1 MTNFN
6 SYSMVE
12 LKELKE
18 NLEKVT
24 NKTAV
29 KDLLIEVKTEID
41 ERNKK
46 SLSGTMQNE
55 HLHDGCQY
63 HAAKPEEVLGASRG
77 KKETAAEDAGSAVL
91 VNYALKQDFG
101 DGNVS
106 YYYVF
111 GQLRGFLKVEVVRF
125 ANGGNTVEM
134 YNTSVKA
141 EEFLK
146 PKAKEGQ
153 KTAPVENI
161 NVKEYEEARKK
172 AESILEENN
181 KKLDALLN
189 EMEELLPEHLHYPSM
204 RRSALSAIPFWNPY
218 ANPFLYP
225 FALGF

>member
-29 KDLLIEVKTEID
+29 KDLLNEVNTEIKKRD
-41 ERNKK
+41 EQFSKDAVQK
-46 SLSGTMQNE
+46 A
-55 HLHDGCQY
+55 HLHDGCQCY
-63 HAAKPEEVLGASRG
+63 AAKPEEVLGASRD
-77 KKETAAEDAGSAVL
+77 KKETAPGDAGAAVL
-91 VNYALKQDFG
+91 VNHAFKQDFG

-111 GQLRGFLKVEVVRF
+111 GQLRGILKVEVVRF
-125 ANGGNTVEM
+125 ANGGNTVEV
-134 YNTSVKA
+134 YNTSVTE

-153 KTAPVENI
+153 KTATVVHAS
-161 NVKEYEEARKK
+161 VKEYEEARKK
-172 AESILEENN
+172 AESILEEHD
-181 KKLDALLN
+181 KKLDALLK
-189 EMEELLPEHLHYPSM
+189 EMEELFPMHLELPSL
-204 RRSALSAIPFWNPY
+204 RRGALAASPFLNPFW
-218 ANPFLYP
+218 YP

>member
-6 SYSMVE
+6 DYSMVE

-29 KDLLIEVKTEID
+29 KDLLLEVKTEID
-41 ERNKK
+41 NRTK
-46 SLSGTMQNE
+46 SLSESIRQE
-55 HLHDGCQY
+55 LKHDGCQC
-63 HAAKPEEVLGASRG
+63 HAAKPEEVLGESRC
-77 KKETAAEDAGSAVL
+77 KKETAPADAGAAVL
-91 VNYALKQDFG
+91 VNHAFKQDFG

-111 GQLRGFLKVEVVRF
+111 GQLRGLLKVEVVRF

-134 YNTSVKA
+134 YNTSVKE

-153 KTAPVENI
+153 KTAHVVSA

-172 AESILEENN
+172 AESILEERNER
-181 KKLDALLN
+181 LEELVA

-204 RRSALSAIPFWNPY
+204 RRSALSASPFWNP
-218 ANPFLYP
+218 FWYP

>member
-6 SYSMVE
+6 DYSMVE

-29 KDLLIEVKTEID
+29 KDLLLEVNTEID
-41 ERNKK
+41 NRIKK
-46 SLSGTMQNE
+46 SLSGTMRQE
-55 HLHDGCQY
+55 HTHDGCQCY
-63 HAAKPEEVLGASRG
+63 AAKPEEVLGASRD
-77 KKETAAEDAGSAVL
+77 KKEISLESKDEPAL
-91 VNYALKQDFG
+91 LNYAFKQDFG

-111 GQLRGFLKVEVVRF
+111 GQLRGLFKVEVVRF

-161 NVKEYEEARKK
+161 NVKEYDEARKK
-172 AESILEENN
+172 AESILEERN
-181 KKLDALLN
+181 KKLDELLA
-189 EMEELLPEHLHYPSM
+189 EMEELFPAHLYSPSL
-204 RRSALSAIPFWNPY
+204 RRAALSANPFWNP
-218 ANPFLYP
+218 FWYP

>member
-1 MTNFN
+1 
-6 SYSMVE
+6 MVE

-24 NKTAV
+24 NKAAV
-29 KDLLIEVKTEID
+29 KDLLLEVNTEID

-46 SLSGTMQNE
+46 FLAGTFQKE
-55 HLHDGCQY
+55 HTHDGCQC
-63 HAAKPEEVLGASRG
+63 HAAKPEEVLGASRE
-77 KKETAAEDAGSAVL
+77 KKETAPGDAGAAVL
-91 VNYALKQDFG
+91 VNHAFKQDFG

-111 GQLRGFLKVEVVRF
+111 GQLRGLLKVEVVRF

-134 YNTSVKA
+134 YNTSVNE

-153 KTAPVENI
+153 KTATVVHTDI
-161 NVKEYEEARKK
+161 KEYEEARKK
-172 AESILEENN
+172 AESILEERN
-181 KKLDALLN
+181 KRLDELVA
-189 EMEELLPEHLHYPSM
+189 EMEELLPEHLHYPSL
-204 RRSALSAIPFWNPY
+204 RRGALPANPFWNP
-218 ANPFLYP
+218 FWYP

>member
-1 MTNFN
+1 
-6 SYSMVE
+6 MVE

-29 KDLLIEVKTEID
+29 KDLLLEVNTEID
-41 ERNKK
+41 NRIKK
-46 SLSGTMQNE
+46 SLSDTKQKDN
-55 HLHDGCQY
+55 LHDGCQY
-63 HAAKPEEVLGASRG
+63 HAAKPEEFIGASRG
-77 KKETAAEDAGSAVL
+77 KKETAPGDADEPAL
-91 VNYALKQDFG
+91 LNYAFKQDFG

-111 GQLRGFLKVEVVRF
+111 GKLRGLLKVEVVRF

-134 YNTSVKA
+134 YNTSVKE

-153 KTAPVENI
+153 KTAPVVSAS
-161 NVKEYEEARKK
+161 VKEYDEARKK
-172 AESILEENN
+172 AERILEENN
-181 KKLDALLN
+181 KKLDALLD
-189 EMEELLPEHLHYPSM
+189 EMEELLPAHLYSPSL
-204 RRSALSAIPFWNPY
+204 RRAALSANPFWNP
-218 ANPFLYP
+218 FWYP

>member
-1 MTNFN
+1 
-6 SYSMVE
+6 MVE

-29 KDLLIEVKTEID
+29 KDLLIEVNTEID
-41 ERNKK
+41 NRIKK
-46 SLSGTMQNE
+46 SLSDTKQKDN
-55 HLHDGCQY
+55 LHDGCQY
-63 HAAKPEEVLGASRG
+63 HAAKPEEFLGASRG
-77 KKETAAEDAGSAVL
+77 KKETVPCDAGAAVL
-91 VNYALKQDFG
+91 VNHAFKQDFG

-111 GQLRGFLKVEVVRF
+111 GQLRGLFKVEVVRF

-134 YNTSVKA
+134 YNTSVNA

-172 AESILEENN
+172 AESILEERN
-181 KKLDALLN
+181 KKLDELLA
-189 EMEELLPEHLHYPSM
+189 EMEELFPAHLYSPSL
-204 RRSALSAIPFWNPY
+204 RRAALSASPFWNP
-218 ANPFLYP
+218 FWYP

>member
-1 MTNFN
+1 
-6 SYSMVE
+6 MVE

-29 KDLLIEVKTEID
+29 QDLLTEVKTEID
-41 ERNKK
+41 NRSKQ
-46 SLSGTMQNE
+46 SPSGTMQKE
-55 HLHDGCQY
+55 YTHDGCQCY
-63 HAAKPEEVLGASRG
+63 AAKPEEVLGESRG
-77 KKETAAEDAGSAVL
+77 KKETCPGDAGAAVL
-91 VNYALKQDFG
+91 VNHAFKQDFG

-111 GQLRGFLKVEVVRF
+111 GKLRGLLKVEVVRF

-134 YNTSVKA
+134 YNTSVKE

-153 KTAPVENI
+153 KTAPVVSAS
-161 NVKEYEEARKK
+161 VKEYDEARKK

-181 KKLDALLN
+181 KKLDALLD
-189 EMEELLPEHLHYPSM
+189 EMEELLPAHLYYPSM
-204 RRSALSAIPFWNPY
+204 RRAALSANPFWNPY
-218 ANPFLYP
+218 ANPFWYP

>member
-1 MTNFN
+1 
-6 SYSMVE
+6 MVE

-29 KDLLIEVKTEID
+29 KDLLLEVNTEID

-55 HLHDGCQY
+55 HLHDGCQC
-63 HAAKPEEVLGASRG
+63 HAAKPEEVLGESRD
-77 KKETAAEDAGSAVL
+77 KKETAPGDAGAAVL
-91 VNYALKQDFG
+91 VNHAFKQDFG

-111 GQLRGFLKVEVVRF
+111 GQLRGLLKVEVVRF

-134 YNTSVKA
+134 YNTSVTY
-141 EEFLK
+141 EEFIH

-153 KTAPVENI
+153 KTATVAHANM
-161 NVKEYEEARKK
+161 KEYEEARKK
-172 AESILEENN
+172 AESILEERN
-181 KKLDALLN
+181 KKLDDLIA

-204 RRSALSAIPFWNPY
+204 RRSALSAIPFWNP
-218 ANPFLYP
+218 FWYP
-225 FALGF
+225 LALGF

>member
-6 SYSMVE
+6 DYSMVE

-29 KDLLIEVKTEID
+29 KDLLLEVNNEID
-41 ERNKK
+41 NRIKK
-46 SLSGTMQNE
+46 SLSGTMRQE
-55 HLHDGCQY
+55 HTHDGCQCY
-63 HAAKPEEVLGASRG
+63 AAKPEEVLGESRD
-77 KKETAAEDAGSAVL
+77 KKETVPCDAGAAVL
-91 VNYALKQDFG
+91 VNHAFKQDFG

-111 GQLRGFLKVEVVRF
+111 GQLRGLLKVEVVRF

-134 YNTSVKA
+134 YNTSVKG
-141 EEFLK
+141 EKFLT

-153 KTAPVENI
+153 KTAPVVHA

-172 AESILEENN
+172 AESILEERNE
-181 KKLDALLN
+181 KLDDLLN
-189 EMEELLPEHLHYPSM
+189 EMEKLFPMHPEFPSLL
-204 RRSALSAIPFWNPY
+204 RGALPANPFWNP
-218 ANPFLYP
+218 FWYP
-225 FALGF
+225 FALVF

>member
-24 NKTAV
+24 NKAAV
-29 KDLLIEVKTEID
+29 KDLLLEVNTEID
-41 ERNKK
+41 NRNKK
-46 SLSGTMQNE
+46 SLSGTMQTE

-77 KKETAAEDAGSAVL
+77 KKETAPGDAGAAVL
-91 VNYALKQDFG
+91 VNHAFKQDFG

-134 YNTSVKA
+134 YNTSVKE
-141 EEFLK
+141 EEFLT

-153 KTAPVENI
+153 KTAPVVHTNI
-161 NVKEYEEARKK
+161 KEYEEARKK
-172 AESILEENN
+172 AESILEERN
-181 KKLDALLN
+181 KKLDDLLN
-189 EMEELLPEHLHYPSM
+189 EMEELLPEHLYSPSL
-204 RRSALSAIPFWNPY
+204 RRAALSANPFWNP
-218 ANPFLYP
+218 FWYP

>member
-1 MTNFN
+1 
-6 SYSMVE
+6 MVE

-24 NKTAV
+24 NKAAV
-29 KDLLIEVKTEID
+29 KDLLLEVENELKKRD
-41 ERNKK
+41 EQFIK
-46 SLSGTMQNE
+46 GTAQNE
-55 HLHDGCQY
+55 HLHDGCQC

-77 KKETAAEDAGSAVL
+77 KKDTCPGDAGAAVL

-125 ANGGNTVEM
+125 ANGGKTVEM
-134 YNTSVKA
+134 YNTSVKS

-172 AESILEENN
+172 AESILEERN
-181 KKLDALLN
+181 KKLDDLLN
-189 EMEELLPEHLHYPSM
+189 EMEELLPSHLYSPSL
-204 RRSALSAIPFWNPY
+204 RRAALSANPFWNP
-218 ANPFLYP
+218 FWYP

>member
-1 MTNFN
+1 
-6 SYSMVE
+6 MVE

-29 KDLLIEVKTEID
+29 KDLLLEVNTEID
-41 ERNKK
+41 NRNKK
-46 SLSGTMQNE
+46 SLSDTMQTE
-55 HLHDGCQY
+55 HLHDGCQC
-63 HAAKPEEVLGASRG
+63 HAAKPEEVLGESRS
-77 KKETAAEDAGSAVL
+77 KKETAPADAGAAVL
-91 VNYALKQDFG
+91 VNHAFKQDFG
-101 DGNVS
+101 DGSVS

-111 GQLRGFLKVEVVRF
+111 GQLRGLLKVEVVRF

-134 YNTSVKA
+134 YNTSVTY
-141 EEFLK
+141 EEFIH

-153 KTAPVENI
+153 KTATVVHAS
-161 NVKEYEEARKK
+161 VKEYEEARKK

-189 EMEELLPEHLHYPSM
+189 EMEELLPTHLYSPSL
-204 RRSALSAIPFWNPY
+204 RRAALSASPFWNP
-218 ANPFLYP
+218 FWYP

>member
-1 MTNFN
+1 
-6 SYSMVE
+6 MVE

-24 NKTAV
+24 NKAAV
-29 KDLLIEVKTEID
+29 YDLLNEVKTEID
-41 ERNKK
+41 KRYEKINKDAAQK
-46 SLSGTMQNE
+46 E
-55 HLHDGCQY
+55 HVHDGCQC
-63 HAAKPEEVLGASRG
+63 HAAKPEEVLGESRE
-77 KKETAAEDAGSAVL
+77 KKETALCDAGAAVL
-91 VNYALKQDFG
+91 VNHAFKQDFG

-111 GQLRGFLKVEVVRF
+111 GQLRGLLKVEVVRF

-134 YNTSVKA
+134 YNTSVKE

-153 KTAPVENI
+153 KTALVVSADI
-161 NVKEYEEARKK
+161 KEYDEARKK

-204 RRSALSAIPFWNPY
+204 RRSALSAIPFW
-218 ANPFLYP
+218 YP